1 MTGPLVSPIVSWPM
15 AKPLITANQVTFA
28 RLALLP
34 LGSWLL
40 YQGDWG
46 RRYALIFLTLVGCTD
61 FVDGWLARRYGPT
74 VLGGLMDPIADK
86 VFIVASFLP
95 FLDLGFLQ
103 AWLVALLLLRE
114 FLVTALRSLYESRG
128 VTLKSTFLAKVKTWV
143 QMVGVG
149 MIFVMSITGRSL
161 MIRLFLIGAV
171 LPLFLAIVRYALR
184 RYVWRGALVFSGWYG
199 AILCIYISSG
209 PKLASEVLMISA
221 LAVTWLSGW
230 VYLSQSRRLF
240 EVRPLS
246 AGDWIRIIGSVA
258 LPLTLVSSQMF
269 LGPPSLFLIITLS
282 LEMAVGGLDNLLAHH
297 HVEAKALAWGIR
309 VGLVTVL
316 FGLAI
321 LSSRPASALPAP
333 GPTLLIATACLASLI
348 GTVIEF
354 VRGRN
359 YYLDAKLKAKP
370 LL

>member
-1 MTGPLVSPIVSWPM
+1 M
-15 AKPLITANQVTFA
+15 AKPFITANQVTMT

-40 YQGDWG
+40 YQGPQG
-46 RRYALIFLTLVGCTD
+46 RLYALLFMTVAGCTD

-86 VFIVASFLP
+86 VFILACFLP
-95 FLDLGFLQ
+95 FVDLGFLQ

-128 VTLKSTFLAKVKTWV
+128 VTLRTTFLAKVKTWV
-143 QMVGVG
+143 QMVGIG

-161 MIRLFLIGAV
+161 MIGLFLVGVV
-171 LPLFLAIVRYALR
+171 LPLILAAVRYHLR
-184 RYVWRGALVFSGWYG
+184 RYVWRGALVFSAWYA
-199 AILCIYISSG
+199 AIMVIYIFAG
-209 PKLASEVLMISA
+209 AKVASEVLMISA

-246 AGDWIRIIGSVA
+246 AGDWIRVVGAVA
-258 LPLTLVSSQMF
+258 LPLVLVSSQKF
-269 LGPPSLFLIITLS
+269 LTPPSLALIITMS

-297 HVEAKALAWGIR
+297 HAEASALFWGLR
-309 VGLVTVL
+309 VALVTVL
-316 FGLAI
+316 YGLAI
-321 LSSRPASALPAP
+321 LASIP
-333 GPTLLIATACLASLI
+333 GSVLAEHGLTPTPLTVAACAASLI

-359 YYLDAKLKAKP
+359 YYLDEALLSKP